1 MPAYAQTPTADDFNP
16 GAGGGYY
23 PLVSSLAVQ
32 ADGKILVGGEF
43 TTLGGQPRHHLARL
57 NADGTLDPTFN
68 PGAGNPQTVDRVYS
82 LAVQADGKILV
93 GGRFRTLGGQSRLNL
108 GRLNADGTLDPT
120 FNPGASWTVYSLAV
134 QADGKILVGGNFTRL
149 GGQPR
154 ACLGRLN
161 ADGTLDPTFNP
172 RAEGG
177 NSPFVDSL
185 VVQADGKILVGG
197 RFRTLGGQPRDS
209 LGRLNADGTL
219 DTSFYP
225 KVGIF
230 APHVHCLVVQADG
243 KILVGGEFTM
253 LGGQPRNHL
262 GRLNANGTL
271 DPTFNP
277 GAGDGNY
284 LYVYSLAVQAD
295 GKILVGGVFI
305 TLSGQLRYGLGRLN
319 ADGTLDPTFNP
330 EMGGVYAPHVHSLAV
345 QADGKILVGGWFTM
359 LGGQPRDNLGRL
371 NNTAPATQSLRYD
384 GVTITWLRGNTSPKV
399 WRTTFD
405 YSTDGV
411 FWTSLGDG
419 IRIPG
424 GWQLTGVALPADG
437 TLRARGFATGGYG
450 NASSGFV
457 ESLATKTN
465 GLPAGHT
472 SGMPR
477 RVVVVGEQPQLEAF
491 LSPNGE
497 PALILYAPP
506 GSTNTLE
513 FATQLEGAPVWTAG
527 QTVVLPT
534 NALFEVVQ
542 PIGITN
548 NAVFIRAVRE

>member
-1 MPAYAQTPTADDFNP
+1 
-16 GAGGGYY
+16 
-23 PLVSSLAVQ
+23 
-32 ADGKILVGGEF
+32 
-43 TTLGGQPRHHLARL
+43 
-57 NADGTLDPTFN
+57 
-68 PGAGNPQTVDRVYS
+68 
-82 LAVQADGKILV
+82 
-93 GGRFRTLGGQSRLNL
+93 
-108 GRLNADGTLDPT
+108 
-120 FNPGASWTVYSLAV
+120 VYSLAV

-161 ADGTLDPTFNP
+161 ADGTLDPTINP

-253 LGGQPRNHL
+253 LGGQPR
-262 GRLNANGTL
+262 
-271 DPTFNP
+271 
-277 GAGDGNY
+277 
-284 LYVYSLAVQAD
+284 
-295 GKILVGGVFI
+295 
-305 TLSGQLRYGLGRLN
+305 
-319 ADGTLDPTFNP
+319 
-330 EMGGVYAPHVHSLAV
+330 
-345 QADGKILVGGWFTM
+345 
-359 LGGQPRDNLGRL
+359 DNLGRL

-384 GVTITWLRGNTSPKV
+384 GVTITWLRGDTSPKV

-424 GWQLTGVALPADG
+424 GWQLTGVALPVDG
-437 TLRARGFATGGYG
+437 TLRARGFATGGRD

-477 RVVVVGEQPQLEAF
+477 RVVMVGEQPQLEAF

-497 PALILYAPP
+497 PALILYASP

-513 FATQLEGAPVWTAG
+513 FTSGLGPATTWTAG

>member
-16 GAGGGYY
+16 GAGNPQMVDRVY
-23 PLVSSLAVQ
+23 SLAVQ

-253 LGGQPRNHL
+253 LGGQPR
-262 GRLNANGTL
+262 
-271 DPTFNP
+271 
-277 GAGDGNY
+277 
-284 LYVYSLAVQAD
+284 
-295 GKILVGGVFI
+295 
-305 TLSGQLRYGLGRLN
+305 
-319 ADGTLDPTFNP
+319 
-330 EMGGVYAPHVHSLAV
+330 
-345 QADGKILVGGWFTM
+345 
-359 LGGQPRDNLGRL
+359 DNLGRL

-384 GVTITWLRGNTSPKV
+384 GVTITWLRGDTSPKV

-424 GWQLTGVALPADG
+424 GWQLTGVALPVDG
-437 TLRARGFATGGYG
+437 TLRARGFATGGRD

-477 RVVVVGEQPQLEAF
+477 RVVMVGEQPQLEAF

-497 PALILYAPP
+497 PALILYASP

-513 FATQLEGAPVWTAG
+513 FTSGLGPATTWTAG

>member
-1 MPAYAQTPTADDFNP
+1 MKNPVANEGPRRRGRCCPTVVGPNAAVGLVATRFSKQPGPPAGRSGAGADLTEARARWRLGGLLLAALTPIALILPMPAYAQTPTADDFNP
-16 GAGGGYY
+16 GAGNPQMVDRVY
-23 PLVSSLAVQ
+23 SLAVQ

-93 GGRFRTLGGQSRLNL
+93 GGRFRTLGGQSRLN
-108 GRLNADGTLDPT
+108 
-120 FNPGASWTVYSLAV
+120 
-134 QADGKILVGGNFTRL
+134 
-149 GGQPR
+149 
-154 ACLGRLN
+154 LGRLN

-253 LGGQPRNHL
+253 LGGQPR
-262 GRLNANGTL
+262 
-271 DPTFNP
+271 
-277 GAGDGNY
+277 
-284 LYVYSLAVQAD
+284 
-295 GKILVGGVFI
+295 
-305 TLSGQLRYGLGRLN
+305 
-319 ADGTLDPTFNP
+319 
-330 EMGGVYAPHVHSLAV
+330 
-345 QADGKILVGGWFTM
+345 
-359 LGGQPRDNLGRL
+359 DNLGRL

-384 GVTITWLRGNTSPKV
+384 GVTITWLRGDTSPKV

-424 GWQLTGVALPADG
+424 GWQLTGVALPVDG
-437 TLRARGFATGGYG
+437 TLRARGFATGGRD

-477 RVVVVGEQPQLEAF
+477 RVVMVGEQPQLEAF

-497 PALILYAPP
+497 PALILYASP

-513 FATQLEGAPVWTAG
+513 FTSGLGPATTWTAG

>member
-1 MPAYAQTPTADDFNP
+1 MKNPVANEGPRRRGRCCPTVVGPNAAVGLVATRFSKQPGPPAGRSGAGADLTEARARWRLGGLLLAALTPIALILPMPAYAQTPTADDFNP
-16 GAGGGYY
+16 GAG
-23 PLVSSLAVQ
+23 
-32 ADGKILVGGEF
+32 
-43 TTLGGQPRHHLARL
+43 
-57 NADGTLDPTFN
+57 
-68 PGAGNPQTVDRVYS
+68 NPQMVDRVYS

-93 GGRFRTLGGQSRLNL
+93 GGRFRTLGGQSRLN
-108 GRLNADGTLDPT
+108 
-120 FNPGASWTVYSLAV
+120 
-134 QADGKILVGGNFTRL
+134 
-149 GGQPR
+149 
-154 ACLGRLN
+154 LGRLN

-253 LGGQPRNHL
+253 LGGQPR
-262 GRLNANGTL
+262 
-271 DPTFNP
+271 
-277 GAGDGNY
+277 
-284 LYVYSLAVQAD
+284 
-295 GKILVGGVFI
+295 
-305 TLSGQLRYGLGRLN
+305 
-319 ADGTLDPTFNP
+319 
-330 EMGGVYAPHVHSLAV
+330 
-345 QADGKILVGGWFTM
+345 
-359 LGGQPRDNLGRL
+359 DNLGRL

-384 GVTITWLRGNTSPKV
+384 GVTITWLRGDTSPKV

-424 GWQLTGVALPADG
+424 GWQLTGVALPVDG
-437 TLRARGFATGGYG
+437 TLRARGFATGGRD

-477 RVVVVGEQPQLEAF
+477 RVVMVGEQPQLEAF

-497 PALILYAPP
+497 PALILYASP

-513 FATQLEGAPVWTAG
+513 FTSGLGPATTWTAG

>member
-1 MPAYAQTPTADDFNP
+1 
-16 GAGGGYY
+16 
-23 PLVSSLAVQ
+23 
-32 ADGKILVGGEF
+32 
-43 TTLGGQPRHHLARL
+43 
-57 NADGTLDPTFN
+57 
-68 PGAGNPQTVDRVYS
+68 
-82 LAVQADGKILV
+82 
-93 GGRFRTLGGQSRLNL
+93 
-108 GRLNADGTLDPT
+108 
-120 FNPGASWTVYSLAV
+120 
-134 QADGKILVGGNFTRL
+134 
-149 GGQPR
+149 
-154 ACLGRLN
+154 
-161 ADGTLDPTFNP
+161 
-172 RAEGG
+172 
-177 NSPFVDSL
+177 
-185 VVQADGKILVGG
+185 
-197 RFRTLGGQPRDS
+197 
-209 LGRLNADGTL
+209 
-219 DTSFYP
+219 
-225 KVGIF
+225 
-230 APHVHCLVVQADG
+230 
-243 KILVGGEFTM
+243 M

>member
-1 MPAYAQTPTADDFNP
+1 MKNPVANEGPRRRGRCCPTVVGPNAAVGLVATRFSKQPGPPAGRSGAGADLTEARARWRLGGLLLAALTPIALILPMPAYAQTPTADDFNP
-16 GAGGGYY
+16 GAGNPQMVDRVY
-23 PLVSSLAVQ
+23 SLAVQ

-43 TTLGGQPRHHLARL
+43 TTLGGQPRHHLA
-57 NADGTLDPTFN
+57 
-68 PGAGNPQTVDRVYS
+68 
-82 LAVQADGKILV
+82 
-93 GGRFRTLGGQSRLNL
+93 
-108 GRLNADGTLDPT
+108 
-120 FNPGASWTVYSLAV
+120 
-134 QADGKILVGGNFTRL
+134 
-149 GGQPR
+149 
-154 ACLGRLN
+154 RLN

-253 LGGQPRNHL
+253 LGGQPR
-262 GRLNANGTL
+262 
-271 DPTFNP
+271 
-277 GAGDGNY
+277 
-284 LYVYSLAVQAD
+284 
-295 GKILVGGVFI
+295 
-305 TLSGQLRYGLGRLN
+305 
-319 ADGTLDPTFNP
+319 
-330 EMGGVYAPHVHSLAV
+330 
-345 QADGKILVGGWFTM
+345 
-359 LGGQPRDNLGRL
+359 DNLGRL

-384 GVTITWLRGNTSPKV
+384 GVTITWLRGDTSPKV

-424 GWQLTGVALPADG
+424 GWQLTGVALPVDG
-437 TLRARGFATGGYG
+437 TLRARGFATGGRD

-477 RVVVVGEQPQLEAF
+477 RVVMVGEQPQLEAF

-497 PALILYAPP
+497 PALILYASP

-513 FATQLEGAPVWTAG
+513 FTSGLGPATTWTAG